1 MRVSLLTLGCKVNQ
15 SESTVIE
22 GTLNKLGCSIVSLS
36 ERPDYCVVNTCS
48 VTVKSDYQSRQLVR
62 RAVKT
67 GAKVIVTGCYSQLMP
82 DDIRN
87 IKGVTNIVD
96 TNNKLSI
103 ISMLTDNTA
112 SSTFNYSRRSRPYLK
127 IQDGC
132 NFSCTYCIV
141 PMARGRSNSL
151 NMSEVIRQAS
161 ELEGAGY
168 NEIVITG
175 IHLGSYGYDL
185 NPKTKLSYL
194 LKTILKETKIRRIR
208 LSSIEIK
215 EVDSELIELLQEQ
228 RICRHLHLPLQSGD
242 DTILKLMNRMYT
254 PKEYLTTVENIMDR
268 VPDIAIGTDVIV
280 GFPGEGDKEFLNTK
294 RLLDSLPITYM
305 HIFPFSSRPNTLASK
320 MSMQNAP
327 FVKRARFCELN
338 ALNIKKKMDYMSSQ
352 INETLDIIIEGL
364 CNDNTSIGTSSNYL
378 KVKVTSNRYPK
389 GAHVYVRVSGTEEDM
404 LKGDLIEKM

>member
-62 RAVKT
+62 RAAKT

-87 IKGVTNIVD
+87 IKGVTNIVNN
-96 TNNKLSI
+96 NNKLSI
-103 ISMLTDNTA
+103 ISMLTHNTA

-141 PMARGRSNSL
+141 PMARGRSSSL
-151 NMSEVIRQAS
+151 KVSEVLKQAS
-161 ELEGAGY
+161 DFEGAGY
-168 NEIVITG
+168 NEIVLTG
-175 IHLGSYGYDL
+175 IHLGFYGYDL
-185 NPKTKLSYL
+185 KPKIKLSYL

-208 LSSIEIK
+208 LSSLEIK
-215 EVDSELIELLQEQ
+215 EMDNELLELLQEQ
-228 RICRHLHLPLQSGD
+228 RICKHLHLPLQSGD
-242 DTILKLMNRMYT
+242 DTILRLMNRMYT
-254 PKEYLTTVENIMDR
+254 SKEFITTVEKIINR

-280 GFPGEGDKEFLNTK
+280 GFPEEGDKEFLNTK
-294 RLLDSLPITYM
+294 RLLDSLPIGYM

-320 MSMQNAP
+320 MSMQNAS
-327 FVKRARFCELN
+327 FVKRARFSELN
-338 ALNIKKKMDYMSSQ
+338 ALNIKKKTAYMLSQ
-352 INETLDIIIEGL
+352 INETLDIIIEEQ
-364 CNDNTSIGTSSNYL
+364 CTDNTLIGTSSNYL
-378 KVKVTSNRYPK
+378 KVKVSSNGYPK
-389 GAHVYVRVSGTEEDM
+389 GAHVYVRVSGVEDDM
-404 LKGDLIEKM
+404 LKGDLIERP

>member
-22 GTLNKLGCSIVSLS
+22 GTLNKLGCSIVNLS

-185 NPKTKLSYL
+185 KPKTKLSYL
-194 LKTILKETKIRRIR
+194 LKAILKETKIRRIR

-228 RICRHLHLPLQSGD
+228 RICKHLHLPLQSGD

-327 FVKRARFCELN
+327 FVKRARFSELN
-338 ALNIKKKMDYMSSQ
+338 ALNIKKKMAYMLSQ
-352 INETLDIIIEGL
+352 INETLDIIIEER
-364 CNDNTSIGTSSNYL
+364 CTDNTSIGTSSNYL
-378 KVKVTSNRYPK
+378 KVKMTSNRYPK